1 MTSQKTIYRIGSAA
15 CYILLLYSLATLLI
29 MSLIGGLPETIEQ
42 TFSILQANKLT
53 GLLRLDI
60 LTVFVMPLYY
70 LLFYTLFVVLKNT
83 EHTVSTISMILVFA
97 GVTLFLATPSVF
109 SYLYLSDKFAIATSV
124 FQKNQLLAAGESI
137 LASDM
142 WHGTGAKI
150 GGLLLQSGALLISI
164 LMLRSNVFNR
174 ATAITGI
181 ATHGLD
187 LIHIII
193 GFFLPGIGNIIMFI
207 AGPLY
212 LIWFPMVGSRL
223 YKLSLINPNHP
234 DSSRISIISEESFN
248 FDDRI
253 KK

>member
-1 MTSQKTIYRIGSAA
+1 MNMFSKTANTPKEHNYHTVYRFGGIA
-15 CYILLLYSLATLLI
+15 CIILLFYSLATLLI
-29 MSLIGGLPETIEQ
+29 MSFIGGPPESIEQ
-42 TFSILQANKLT
+42 TFSLIQKNRLT

-70 LLFYTLFVVLKNT
+70 ILFYGLFIALKNIN
-83 EHTVSTISMILVFA
+83 HAAASIAMILAFA

-109 SYLYLSDKFAIATSV
+109 SYLYLSDKFAIATSD
-124 FQKNQLLAAGESI
+124 FQKNQLLTAGESV

-150 GGLLLQSGALLISI
+150 GGLLLQTGALLISM

-174 ATAITGI
+174 STAITGI

-187 LIHIII
+187 LAHIII
-193 GFFLPGIGNIIMFI
+193 GFFAPASGNIIMFI

-212 LIWFPMVGSRL
+212 LIWFPMVGIELFRL
-223 YKLSLINPNHP
+223 NKEHRLSPQHI
-234 DSSRISIISEESFN
+234 
-248 FDDRI
+248 
-253 KK
+253 

>member
-1 MTSQKTIYRIGSAA
+1 MIPDFHTSSQKTVYLIGGTA
-15 CYILLLYSLATLLI
+15 CFILLGYSIATLLI
-29 MSLIGGLPETIEQ
+29 MTLIGGPPETIEQ
-42 TFSILQANKLT
+42 TFSILHDNKLT

-70 LLFYTLFVVLKNT
+70 LLFYSLYIALKDSDRSI
-83 EHTVSTISMILVFA
+83 STISMILAFA

-109 SYLYLSDKFAIATSV
+109 SYLHLSDRFAIATSDD
-124 FQKNQLLAAGESI
+124 QRSQLLAAGESI

-150 GGLLLQSGALLISI
+150 GGLLLQSGALLISV
-164 LMLRSNVFNR
+164 LMLRTTVFNR

-187 LIHIII
+187 LTHIIF
-193 GFFLPGIGNIIMFI
+193 GFFSPAIGNIIMFI

-212 LIWFPMVGSRL
+212 LIWFPMVGLRL
-223 YKLSLINPNHP
+223 YKLRLAK
-234 DSSRISIISEESFN
+234 D
-248 FDDRI
+248 
-253 KK
+253 

>member
-1 MTSQKTIYRIGSAA
+1 MIPNLNNSSQKAVHWIGGIA
-15 CYILLLYSLATLLI
+15 CFILLGYSLATLLI
-29 MSLIGGLPETIEQ
+29 MTLIGGPPESIEQ
-42 TFSILQANKLT
+42 TFSILHDDKLT

-70 LLFYTLFVVLKNT
+70 LLFYSLYIALKDSDQS
-83 EHTVSTISMILVFA
+83 VSAISMILAFT

-109 SYLYLSDKFAIATSV
+109 SYLHLSDRFAHATSDD
-124 FQKNQLLAAGESI
+124 QRNQLLAAGESI

-164 LMLRSNVFNR
+164 LMLRTNIFNR
-174 ATAITGI
+174 ATAIIGI

-187 LIHIII
+187 LIHIIL
-193 GFFLPGIGNIIMFI
+193 GFFLPAIGNLIMFI

-212 LIWFPMVGSRL
+212 LIWFPMVGLRL
-223 YKLSLINPNHP
+223 YNLRLLK
-234 DSSRISIISEESFN
+234 D
-248 FDDRI
+248 
-253 KK
+253 

>member
-1 MTSQKTIYRIGSAA
+1 MTYQKKVHWLGGTA
-15 CYILLLYSLATLLI
+15 CFILVVYSLATLLI
-29 MSLIGGLPETIEQ
+29 MSLIGGPPETVDQ
-42 TFSILQANKLT
+42 TFSLLQDNKLT

-60 LTVFVMPLYY
+60 LTVFVIPFYY
-70 LLFYTLFVVLKNT
+70 LLFYSLYVALKST
-83 EHTVSTISMILVFA
+83 DQTISTISMILTFA

-109 SYLYLSDKFAIATSV
+109 SYLYLSDKFAVATSD

-150 GGLLLQSGALLISI
+150 GGLLLQTGALLLSI

-174 ATAITGI
+174 STAITGI

-187 LIHIII
+187 LAHIFI
-193 GFFLPGIGNIIMFI
+193 GFFAPAFGNIIMFI

-212 LIWFPMVGSRL
+212 LIWFPMVGLRL
-223 YKLSLINPNHP
+223 YKLRLAK
-234 DSSRISIISEESFN
+234 E
-248 FDDRI
+248 
-253 KK
+253 